1 MAHANDNPLRHEMFN
16 HFDTNKDGFLQKHE
30 FVYANFLAMDHN
42 GLYDDANNNCKNI
55 TTNSSQFVVILVL
68 MYLNFCWKVTTKFQG
83 TTLTITTQMYVYC
96 QLSDYKSWYR
106 FFDII
111 HDFQL
116 LNN

>member
-1 MAHANDNPLRHEMFN
+1 
-16 HFDTNKDGFLQKHE
+16 
-30 FVYANFLAMDHN
+30 MDHN
-42 GLYDDANNNCKNI
+42 GLYDDDNNNRKNI
-55 TTNSSQFVVILVL
+55 TTNSSQFVVLLVL
-68 MYLNFCWKVTTKFQG
+68 MYLNICWKVTTKFQG